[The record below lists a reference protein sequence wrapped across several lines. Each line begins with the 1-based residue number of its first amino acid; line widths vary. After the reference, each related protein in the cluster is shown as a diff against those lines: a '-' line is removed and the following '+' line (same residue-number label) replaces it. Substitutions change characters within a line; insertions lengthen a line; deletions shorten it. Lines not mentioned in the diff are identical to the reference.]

1 MQGESVTNMK
11 KGLTQAYKLVPWR
24 GQMQW
29 LGFVTLSLVLISLIA
44 WIYLSVSS
52 KASIAGRDIQQ
63 YQYEKSKTIQTIA
76 QYETD
81 LARITSSTEMSKR
94 AKTLGFK
101 ELNVSRYTYMIIP
114 GYGGKPSAMLA
125 PEIAKSSAN
134 ETIDP
139 NSPSHYGNGCI
150 TAFVQPVYDN

>member
-29 LGFVTLSLVLISLIA
+29 LGFVTLALVLISLIA
-44 WIYLSVSS
+44 WVYLSVSS
-52 KASIAGRDIQQ
+52 KASIAGRGIQQ

-94 AKTLGFK
+94 AKKLGFK
-101 ELNVSRYTYMIIP
+101 ELNVSKYTYMIIP

-125 PEIAKSSAN
+125 PETYTSSAS

-139 NSPSHYGNGCI
+139 KFTQSLWEWMYDSFI
-150 TAFVQPVYDN
+150 QPVYDN